1 MRDLPIYFS
10 VEVWLLFV
18 EVDSVVD
25 VSDMIVCVVSLVV
38 LGGDEDVCSVFS
50 DVVVVDNV
58 FVVLSD
64 VVVVGDVFVVLSDVD
79 VVGDVFVVL
88 SVVESTLNVL
98 VVVSAETVILL
109 NDVEFSLEPI
119 SSKRLSTESV

>member
-1 MRDLPIYFS
+1 MRDLPIYFL

-38 LGGDEDVCSVFS
+38 LGGDEDVCSAFSGVVIGDVFVVPS
-50 DVVVVDNV
+50 DVVVVGNV

-64 VVVVGDVFVVLSDVD
+64 VVLVDDVFVVLSD
-79 VVGDVFVVL
+79 
-88 SVVESTLNVL
+88 VESTLNVL
-98 VVVSAETVILL
+98 VVVSAGTVILL
-109 NDVEFSLEPI
+109 NVEFSLEPI